1 MMTVQEFLTLEN
13 QQERIGALLLKNY
26 RFVTMTVTDT
36 GEAFDI
42 YYHFDLDY
50 ELTTCKLVLPKGT
63 ELPSISEICFAAAIV
78 ENEIQDLFG
87 IKVTGLAIDYD
98 KHFLLAPDA
107 PAAPF
112 CRVPGVGVTAVA
124 TDGRGNLS
132 APPPAP
138 PLSGAAPGAEQTADV
153 PQGGAQ

>member
-1 MMTVQEFLTLEN
+1 MMTVQENLTLEN
-13 QQERIGALLLKNY
+13 QQERIGALLLRGY
-26 RFVTMTVTDT
+26 RFVTMTVVDV

-50 ELTTCKLVLPKGT
+50 EMTVYKLALPKGT
-63 ELPSISEICFAAAIV
+63 ELPSISGICFAAVIV

-87 IKVTGLAIDYD
+87 IKVVNLAIEYER
-98 KHFLLAPDA
+98 HFLLAPDA

-124 TDGRGNLS
+124 TDGKGNLS

-138 PLSGAAPGAEQTADV
+138 PLASAPADAAAM
-153 PQGGAQ
+153 QGGVR

>member
-1 MMTVQEFLTLEN
+1 MMTVQEELTLEN
-13 QQERIGALLLKNY
+13 QQERIGALLLRGY
-26 RFVTMTVTDT
+26 RFVTMTVVDA

-50 ELTTCKLVLPKGT
+50 EMTTGKLVLPKGA
-63 ELPSISEICFAAAIV
+63 ELPSISGICFAAVIV

-87 IKVTGLAIDYD
+87 IKVTGLAIDYE
-98 KHFLLAPDA
+98 KHFILAPDA

-112 CRVPGVGVTAVA
+112 CHVPGVGVSAVA
-124 TDGRGNLS
+124 TDGKGNMT

-138 PLSGAAPGAEQTADV
+138 PVNPAAGAAAPAVSD
-153 PQGGAQ
+153 GGDK